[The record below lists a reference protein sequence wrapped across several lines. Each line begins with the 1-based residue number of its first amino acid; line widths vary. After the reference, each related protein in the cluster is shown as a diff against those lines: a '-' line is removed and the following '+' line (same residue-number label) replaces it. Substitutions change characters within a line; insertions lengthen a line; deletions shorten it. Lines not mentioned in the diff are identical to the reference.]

1 MLSPD
6 PDLLSALLDV
16 LVPPQPERNLAGA
29 GRPAVTAYVR
39 SKLSVTSDFNAMV
52 EAGFE
57 ALAQQARTQYGQEFV
72 ALDLERK
79 TAALRAV
86 ESAQPFFLVVLLLHV
101 YTGYYQQPD
110 VLEAI
115 GYPARPP
122 FPKGYAVTV
131 DDSALLAK
139 LRERSRRRANAAD
152 DSSG

>member
-1 MLSPD
+1 MLSAET
-6 PDLLSALLDV
+6 DLLPALLDV

-39 SKLSVTSDFNAMV
+39 SKLSVASEFTALV
-52 EAGFE
+52 ESGLE
-57 ALAQQARTQYGQEFV
+57 ALSQHARTQYGQEFV

-86 ESAQPFFLVVLLLHV
+86 ESAQPFLLMILLLHV

-110 VLEAI
+110 VLEAM

-139 LRERSRRRANAAD
+139 LRARSRRGANAAD
-152 DSSG
+152 DSAG